1 MKKTNK
7 SKEEKNDINQ
17 RKKILIC
24 NNSPLNNNKEKII
37 NGLKQKGFNEIQI
50 KDIFDTLN
58 QNINRENN
66 NNVRIIKT
74 INNQNKETFNKRSLN
89 KNYFFMRKSQNSYNG
104 NNSKNNYLKLTI
116 NTSLNKTKNLELN
129 KSKNNNKSIQQ
140 KKLNI
145 INLEHKIDK
154 SNSSYSKKHKDIR
167 NIKIANY
174 LKKYNSHSGYST
186 NINSP
191 KKINVNIKTE
201 NKNNKKLILNKNNK
215 LKIIPINRRTNNI
228 KGKLITDNSKNKKII
243 NSAIKNKINLNL
255 NKIKINQNKEKLFSD
270 ENSPKQNNLHIKKE
284 LLKNKINSIKN
295 KLNQVKNKESK
306 KKVTKDKILVNKN
319 KNLYKNLIPISSNR
333 NSNFLKIRKQNS
345 KEDDVLAQ
353 KNTGIIEIKVDNTP
367 HSSRCKLNN
376 PLNTITFENR
386 FKEYHSTNSNH
397 NFVNINLCKDK
408 INTDII
414 PLGDKFLTKQ
424 NSFPNFK
431 YKLSIKNEENEIK
444 NSFDNN
450 NKKENNIS
458 PSNNHI
464 LYRSYHS
471 SGGKSDYNYI
481 NTNKKN
487 EENKKDDININN
499 NNKIK
504 IFENG
509 KYEGIIINDKREIKG
524 IMIYNNGAK
533 YEGEWKDNKKHGKGV
548 FISSHYLNCENN
560 PGLKYEGE
568 FFDDKFD
575 GFGKVVYSNGDKYE
589 GEWKNNKQHGRGT
602 LINFTG
608 TKFEGEWL
616 NGKIEGIGKY
626 YMNNGD
632 IYEGHFSNN
641 KFNGYGKYF
650 YNNGNYIEGIFKDD
664 APTINT
670 ILHRKDEI

>member
-7 SKEEKNDINQ
+7 SKEEKNDNNQ

-58 QNINRENN
+58 QNINKENN

-104 NNSKNNYLKLTI
+104 NNSKNSYLKLTI

-154 SNSSYSKKHKDIR
+154 SNISYSKKHKDIR

-270 ENSPKQNNLHIKKE
+270 EYSPKQKNLHIKKE

-345 KEDDVLAQ
+345 KEDDALAQ

-481 NTNKKN
+481 NTNKKI

-664 APTINT
+664 VPTVNT

>member
-7 SKEEKNDINQ
+7 SKEEKNDNNQ

-89 KNYFFMRKSQNSYNG
+89 KKYFFMRKSQNSYNG
-104 NNSKNNYLKLTI
+104 NNSKNSYLKLTI

-255 NKIKINQNKEKLFSD
+255 NKIKINQNK
-270 ENSPKQNNLHIKKE
+270 
-284 LLKNKINSIKN
+284 
-295 KLNQVKNKESK
+295 
-306 KKVTKDKILVNKN
+306 
-319 KNLYKNLIPISSNR
+319 
-333 NSNFLKIRKQNS
+333 
-345 KEDDVLAQ
+345 
-353 KNTGIIEIKVDNTP
+353 
-367 HSSRCKLNN
+367 
-376 PLNTITFENR
+376 
-386 FKEYHSTNSNH
+386 
-397 NFVNINLCKDK
+397 
-408 INTDII
+408 
-414 PLGDKFLTKQ
+414 
-424 NSFPNFK
+424 
-431 YKLSIKNEENEIK
+431 
-444 NSFDNN
+444 
-450 NKKENNIS
+450 
-458 PSNNHI
+458 
-464 LYRSYHS
+464 
-471 SGGKSDYNYI
+471 
-481 NTNKKN
+481 
-487 EENKKDDININN
+487 
-499 NNKIK
+499 
-504 IFENG
+504 
-509 KYEGIIINDKREIKG
+509 
-524 IMIYNNGAK
+524 
-533 YEGEWKDNKKHGKGV
+533 
-548 FISSHYLNCENN
+548 
-560 PGLKYEGE
+560 
-568 FFDDKFD
+568 
-575 GFGKVVYSNGDKYE
+575 
-589 GEWKNNKQHGRGT
+589 
-602 LINFTG
+602 
-608 TKFEGEWL
+608 
-616 NGKIEGIGKY
+616 
-626 YMNNGD
+626 
-632 IYEGHFSNN
+632 
-641 KFNGYGKYF
+641 
-650 YNNGNYIEGIFKDD
+650 
-664 APTINT
+664 
-670 ILHRKDEI
+670 